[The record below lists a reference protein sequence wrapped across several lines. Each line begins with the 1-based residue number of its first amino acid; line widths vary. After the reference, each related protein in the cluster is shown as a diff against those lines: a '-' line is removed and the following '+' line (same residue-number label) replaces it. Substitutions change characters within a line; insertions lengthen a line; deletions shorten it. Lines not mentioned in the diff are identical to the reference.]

1 MGMQLDMRQRHTN
14 MHIDDHAR
22 QNAIK
27 NARRIIFEEG
37 TPLSSKH
44 LKGIL
49 GKFSGVPTHVSS
61 NTRFVSYPLQSII
74 VHLECLLNQ
83 I

>member
-61 NTRFVSYPLQSII
+61 NTWFVSYPL
-74 VHLECLLNQ
+74 
-83 I
+83 